1 MIITP
6 DTSARF
12 ISKTR
17 LPKAPPA
24 PRRTRSGNGVAD
36 QPPLQLRATEAQALV
51 VGSGL
56 VVAADQVPVQVRED
70 IINCVL
76 FAQLVATAEVGD
88 PSQVQAWY
96 SAYFRALTML
106 GWAQSDQRFEEY
118 DFSGQGLEA
127 HKAVIPVL
135 TALLGPQAT
144 ALSVVSAMMQGLQE
158 MEDNA
163 PWLTLFEQQVRTEH
177 SAAFQIATAEV
188 GADGLLQV
196 ALVAFELK
204 ARAKLSQ
211 LLFFKYTST
220 TTQLRYSAGRATIF
234 EAALAQQ
241 RADLAARMV
250 PYRTA
255 YVGSVKLPALPALP
269 KPPVQRSRSS
279 SQAPK
284 ARRSAT
290 TKG

>member
-1 MIITP
+1 MH
-6 DTSARF
+6 
-12 ISKTR
+12 
-17 LPKAPPA
+17 
-24 PRRTRSGNGVAD
+24 
-36 QPPLQLRATEAQALV
+36 QMLV
-51 VGSGL
+51 VRP
-56 VVAADQVPVQVRED
+56 AA
-70 IINCVL
+70 
-76 FAQLVATAEVGD
+76 
-88 PSQVQAWY
+88 
-96 SAYFRALTML
+96 AYKKFRIRILIASLH
-106 GWAQSDQRFEEY
+106 
-118 DFSGQGLEA
+118 FSGQGFEA

-135 TALLGPQAT
+135 TALLGPQAS

-211 LLFFKYTST
+211 LLFFKYTSST
-220 TTQLRYSAGRATIF
+220 TKLRFSAGKATIF

-241 RADLAARMV
+241 RDELAARMV
-250 PYRTA
+250 PYRAA

-269 KPPVQRSRSS
+269 KPPVTRSR
-279 SQAPK
+279 AAVK
-284 ARRSAT
+284 AA
-290 TKG
+290 KGKG